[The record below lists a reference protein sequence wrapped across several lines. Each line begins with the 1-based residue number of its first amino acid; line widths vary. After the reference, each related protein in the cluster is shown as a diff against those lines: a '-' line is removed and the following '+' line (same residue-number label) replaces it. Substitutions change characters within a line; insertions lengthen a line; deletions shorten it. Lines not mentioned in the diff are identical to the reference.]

1 MAVTYT
7 EYMRKDI
14 VERLGI
20 QVVNGTSE
28 RPDAPVTVLEA
39 FTLLAEIERL
49 ADCLSIA
56 EARLGRVASILQDA
70 YLAALEGD
78 EE

>member
-7 EYMRKDI
+7 RYLHQDI

-28 RPDAPVTVLEA
+28 RPDAPVNILEA
-39 FTLLAEIERL
+39 FALLAEIERL
-49 ADCLSIA
+49 AERLSIA
-56 EARLGRVASILQDA
+56 EARLSRVAANHPEA
-70 YLAALEGD
+70 YLASLEGD